1 MFTSLLYLVRLV
13 ELSSSYCSYL
23 SDTFSS
29 FVGIAYSDVRVEGI
43 LGNYYHYGLPMFECC
58 L

>member
-13 ELSSSYCSYL
+13 ELSSYYCSYL
-23 SDTFSS
+23 SDTSSS
-29 FVGIAYSDVRVEGI
+29 FVGIAYSDVRVEGV
-43 LGNYYHYGLPMFECC
+43 LGNYYHYVLPMFECC

>member
-13 ELSSSYCSYL
+13 ELSSYYCSYL
-23 SDTFSS
+23 SDTSSS
-29 FVGIAYSDVRVEGI
+29 FVGIAYSDVRVEGV
-43 LGNYYHYGLPMFECC
+43 LGNYYHYVLPMFVCC